1 VSRPSHIA
9 LTANDAARPFAGEY
23 AHVLEN
29 SGQAVTHIDAIDGE
43 RARKLNIR
51 TATGL
56 IALTGCEENGSPR
69 LPDAAVA
76 GYIREAFDANVPVVF
91 PQGFP
96 DAMGDTALAP
106 EEWQT
111 LGGIAL
117 PEDMRGDP
125 IHAQVEVIVT
135 ELADYADARRPQ

>member
-1 VSRPSHIA
+1 MSLPSHIA
-9 LTANDAARPFAGEY
+9 LTVNGAAQPFAGEY
-23 AHVLEN
+23 GHVLE
-29 SGQAVTHIDAIDGE
+29 SVGQTVTHIDAINSE

-51 TATGL
+51 TAAGL
-56 IALTGCEENGSPR
+56 IALTGCEENGSPS
-69 LPDAAVA
+69 LPDAAVV

-96 DAMGDTALAP
+96 DAMGDTVLAP